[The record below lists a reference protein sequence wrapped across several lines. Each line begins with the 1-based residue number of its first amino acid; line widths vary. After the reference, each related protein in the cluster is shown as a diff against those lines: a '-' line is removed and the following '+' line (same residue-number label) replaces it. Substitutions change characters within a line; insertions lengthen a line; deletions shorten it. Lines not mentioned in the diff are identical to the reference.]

1 MRYLSENKREDMR
14 MKKRTAARSMAAL
27 MGAAMVLTACGGGN
41 TTAPTTGASSGGETQ
56 TASESAES
64 GKITK
69 TDIVVGQASDIVTLD
84 PAGQQDTTS
93 GVLMKHAY
101 STLLDVD
108 NEGKVVPDLA
118 ESYEMKSDTE
128 YVFKLRED
136 ACFWDGTPVTAQD
149 VKFSLD
155 RAKGM
160 PKTKSNTS
168 KIEEVTVNG
177 DHEVTIKLTE
187 PYAAFKTIVTQHNL
201 SILSEKA
208 VTEAGDSYGDVDNL
222 LGSGPFKVTEWVP
235 NDHYTL
241 VRNDNYWGEMPIA
254 TSITC
259 RVIPEGSART
269 IALEAG
275 EIDVV
280 WSVDPTDCA
289 NVESNPDVKLLSQ
302 PSTGIDYVGMNTQKE
317 KFSDKRV
324 RQAINYALDKQTF
337 VDTIIEGRGL
347 VANSYINAAIPGWT
361 DEVEAYPYDPEKAK
375 QLFDEAMSEE
385 GLDKLTLTMHY
396 SDTELMAQM
405 SEFLQQSWPKLF
417 GADRFELKLQAMPAN
432 QLSQVKRG
440 WQTNPAS
447 YELSWGGWVG
457 NDLAPWNAFK
467 YWTSFYSN
475 KNEPFINEEFDK
487 VFNAANFADDRFDE
501 GVRLKEVAEME
512 RLLIEPANVIPVTQD
527 IYKYLKAD
535 RLQLST
541 NGYVNRI
548 GFAWDYS
555 KIIE

>member
-324 RQAINYALDKQTF
+324 RQAINYALDKQAF

-375 QLFDEAMSEE
+375 ELLAEAGYPDGFECSIFVN
-385 GLDKLTLTMHY
+385 GDLRTR
-396 SDTELMAQM
+396 SAQI
-405 SEFLQQSWPKLF
+405 
-417 GADRFELKLQAMPAN
+417 LQA
-432 QLSQVKRG
+432 QL
-440 WQTNPAS
+440 AD
-447 YELSWGGWVG
+447 VG
-457 NDLAPWNAFK
+457 
-467 YWTSFYSN
+467 
-475 KNEPFINEEFDK
+475 I
-487 VFNAANFADDRFDE
+487 
-501 GVRLKEVAEME
+501 
-512 RLLIEPANVIPVTQD
+512 
-527 IYKYLKAD
+527 
-535 RLQLST
+535 
-541 NGYVNRI
+541 
-548 GFAWDYS
+548 
-555 KIIE
+555 

>member
-136 ACFWDGTPVTAQD
+136 ACFWDGTPV
-149 VKFSLD
+149 
-155 RAKGM
+155 
-160 PKTKSNTS
+160 
-168 KIEEVTVNG
+168 
-177 DHEVTIKLTE
+177 TE

-375 QLFDEAMSEE
+375 ELLAEAGYPDGFECSIFVNGDLRTRSAQILQAQLADVGIKVDISTYEWGALLDTLNAGEHEMFLLGWSNTSFDPDGSTYQLFYSGNHGATGNRAFFSNDKVDELILSAQRESEE
-385 GLDKLTLTMHY
+385 SKRM
-396 SDTELMAQM
+396 ELYK
-405 SEFLQQSWPKLF
+405 ELQFVLHDES
-417 GADRFELKLQAMPAN
+417 
-432 QLSQVKRG
+432 
-440 WQTNPAS
+440 
-447 YELSWGGWVG
+447 
-457 NDLAPWNAFK
+457 PWCPLYYKEN
-467 YWTSFYSN
+467 N
-475 KNEPFINEEFDK
+475 
-487 VFNAANFADDRFDE
+487 V
-501 GVRLKEVAEME
+501 GVRADLKGFTLHAG
-512 RLLIEPANVIPVTQD
+512 AQH
-527 IYKYLKAD
+527 YLG
-535 RLQLST
+535 
-541 NGYVNRI
+541 NCHY
-548 GFAWDYS
+548 
-555 KIIE
+555 EE

>member
-317 KFSDKRV
+317 KFSD
-324 RQAINYALDKQTF
+324 
-337 VDTIIEGRGL
+337 RGL
-347 VANSYINAAIPGWT
+347 ECKLIVPILTMERI
-361 DEVEAYPYDPEKAK
+361 
-375 QLFDEAMSEE
+375 
-385 GLDKLTLTMHY
+385 DKLLVAKRRIQAEKNALKQIPVLEKYELVNNSNRKDILKELTDY
-396 SDTELMAQM
+396 
-405 SEFLQQSWPKLF
+405 
-417 GADRFELKLQAMPAN
+417 ELKLGIAQEWVN
-432 QLSQVKRG
+432 IERSQDNLFKLCDVKDHKPVIL
-440 WQTNPAS
+440 Q
-447 YELSWGGWVG
+447 EL
-457 NDLAPWNAFK
+457 DEIKARK
-467 YWTSFYSN
+467 EIDI
-475 KNEPFINEEFDK
+475 KKKDDK
-487 VFNAANFADDRFDE
+487 F
-501 GVRLKEVAEME
+501 
-512 RLLIEPANVIPVTQD
+512 
-527 IYKYLKAD
+527 
-535 RLQLST
+535 
-541 NGYVNRI
+541 
-548 GFAWDYS
+548 
-555 KIIE
+555 